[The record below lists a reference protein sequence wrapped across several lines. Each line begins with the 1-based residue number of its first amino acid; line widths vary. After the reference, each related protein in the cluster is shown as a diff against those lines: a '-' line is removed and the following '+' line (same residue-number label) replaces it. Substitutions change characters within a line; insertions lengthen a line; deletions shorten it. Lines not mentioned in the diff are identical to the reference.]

1 VPSERLGDDTT
12 RVAGYIRVSTEQQR
26 DEGSH
31 ETQRE
36 QLQEWAARHEYDL
49 EVFEDIAIS
58 GQSDERPAYDAMMD
72 RLDEFDL
79 VAVRELSR
87 FGRSLQQ
94 VLRDI
99 ERLDDHGVEFTSI
112 TEDFSTDSAMG
123 TAMLQMIGVF
133 NEFWANLARE
143 RAHENV
149 QRRRESGEPI
159 GRPRKLSDEQI
170 EQVREWHDMG
180 LGYGGI
186 VPLVEDAYGVE
197 VSETTI
203 YRYCQD
209 SEAEADD

>member
-1 VPSERLGDDTT
+1 MTDDTT
-12 RVAGYIRVSTEQQR
+12 HVAGYVRVSTEQQR
-26 DEGSH
+26 EEGSH

-36 QLQEWAARHEYDL
+36 QLEEWAARHDHDL

-58 GQSDERPAYDAMMD
+58 GQSDERPAYQDMMD
-72 RLDEFDL
+72 RLDEFEL

-99 ERLDDHGVEFTSI
+99 ERLDEHGVEFTSI

-159 GRPRKLSDEQI
+159 GRPRKLSEDQI
-170 EQVREWHDMG
+170 EQVREWHEMG
-180 LGYGGI
+180 LGYASI
-186 VPLVEDAYGVE
+186 VPLVEDAYGVQ
-197 VSETTI
+197 VSDTTI

-209 SEAEADD
+209 A

>member
-1 VPSERLGDDTT
+1 M
-12 RVAGYIRVSTEQQR
+12 A
-26 DEGSH
+26 
-31 ETQRE
+31 
-36 QLQEWAARHEYDL
+36 
-49 EVFEDIAIS
+49 
-58 GQSDERPAYDAMMD
+58 

-99 ERLDDHGVEFTSI
+99 ERLDEHGVEFTSI

-159 GRPRKLSDEQI
+159 GRPRKLSEDQI

-180 LGYGGI
+180 LGYASI
-186 VPLVEDAYGVE
+186 VPLVEDAYGIE
-197 VSETTI
+197 VSDTSI

-209 SEAEADD
+209 D

>member
-1 VPSERLGDDTT
+1 MSDDTT
-12 RVAGYIRVSTEQQR
+12 RVAGYVRVSTEQQK

-36 QLQEWAARHEYDL
+36 QLREWAARHDHEL

-58 GQSDERPAYDAMMD
+58 GQSDDRPAYDDMMD

-99 ERLDDHGVEFTSI
+99 ERLDEHGVEFTSI

-123 TAMLQMIGVF
+123 TMMLQMIGVF

-149 QRRRESGEPI
+149 QRRREEGKPI
-159 GRPRKLSDEQI
+159 GRPRKLSEEQI

-186 VPLVEDAYGVE
+186 PPLVEDKYGVE

-209 SEAEADD
+209 DEQTASAN

>member
-1 VPSERLGDDTT
+1 MN
-12 RVAGYIRVSTEQQR
+12 VAGYVRVSTEQQR
-26 DEGSH
+26 EEGSH

-36 QLQEWAARHEYDL
+36 QLEEWAAHHDHDL

-58 GQSDERPAYDAMMD
+58 GQSDERPAYQDMMD

-99 ERLDDHGVEFTSI
+99 ERLDEHGVEFTSI

-159 GRPRKLSDEQI
+159 GRPRKLSEEQI

-180 LGYGGI
+180 LGYASI
-186 VPLVEDAYGVE
+186 VPLVEDAYGIE
-197 VSETTI
+197 VSDTSI
-203 YRYCQD
+203 YRYCTN
-209 SEAEADD
+209 E

>member
-1 VPSERLGDDTT
+1 MSSDDTT
-12 RVAGYIRVSTEQQR
+12 RVAGYVRVSTEQQKA
-26 DEGSH
+26 EGSH

-36 QLQEWAARHEYDL
+36 QLEEWAGRKGHDL

-58 GQSDERPAYDAMMD
+58 GQSDDRPAYDDMMD

-159 GRPRKLSDEQI
+159 GRPRKLDEEQI
-170 EQVREWHDMG
+170 DQVREWHDMG
-180 LGYGGI
+180 LGYGAI
-186 VPLVEDAYGVE
+186 VPLVDDAYGIE

-203 YRYCQD
+203 YRYCR
-209 SEAEADD
+209 DDEQRASAN

>member
-1 VPSERLGDDTT
+1 MN
-12 RVAGYIRVSTEQQR
+12 VAGYVRVSTEQQR
-26 DEGSH
+26 EEGSH

-36 QLQEWAARHEYDL
+36 QLEEWAARHDHDL

-58 GQSDERPAYDAMMD
+58 GQSDERPAYQDMMD

-159 GRPRKLSDEQI
+159 GRPRKLSEEQI

-180 LGYGGI
+180 LGYASI
-186 VPLVEDAYGVE
+186 VPLVEDAYGIE
-197 VSETTI
+197 VSDTSI

-209 SEAEADD
+209 A